1 MNYYELLQID
11 KSASQAEIKK
21 AYRKLAKQ
29 YHPDT
34 VEGDESSFK
43 EIVTAYEV
51 LSDENRKRKYDI
63 ELGYRYSD
71 NPFDSWFRNGEGSF
85 SDMFN
90 DAFGSSSKGRDVT
103 VRMSITL
110 EESYHGTQRRVDIGS
125 TKLNVNIPKGVYEG
139 MKLKISGKGQPHPV
153 NSSAPKGD
161 LILIINIKYD
171 DRIILNGN
179 DIYVDVDVS
188 FYDMILGTEIEIKTP
203 FYKIK
208 VNVPPNSQNNKI
220 LRISGK
226 GFPIYSM
233 NTYGNLMVKLNAFNP
248 PLKDSQI
255 ELIKKIKEIDNE

>member
-1 MNYYELLQID
+1 MNYYEALQID
-11 KSASQAEIKK
+11 KSASQAQIKK

-34 VEGDESSFK
+34 TEGDESFFK
-43 EIVTAYEV
+43 EIVNAYEV
-51 LSDENRKRKYDI
+51 LSDDNKKRQYDI
-63 ELGYRYSD
+63 SIGHASSD
-71 NPFDSWFRNGEGSF
+71 NPFHTWFQNEGGSF

-90 DAFGSSSKGRDVT
+90 DAFSSSSKGMDVT
-103 VRMSITL
+103 VRMTITL
-110 EESYHGTQRRVDIGS
+110 EESYHGTQRRVELGS
-125 TKLNVNIPKGVYEG
+125 KKLNVNIPKGVYEG
-139 MKLKISGKGQPHPV
+139 MKLKISGKGQPHPA
-153 NSSAPKGD
+153 NSSAPNGD
-161 LILIINIKYD
+161 LIIIINLKYD

-179 DIYVDVDVS
+179 DIYLDVNVP
-188 FYDMILGTEIEIKTP
+188 FYDMILGTEIEVNTP

-233 NTYGNLMVKLNAFNP
+233 NTFGNLMVKLNAFNP

-255 ELIKKIKEIDNE
+255 DLIKKIKKIDNE